1 MQLYSHGSCFA
12 NESQRETES
21 CFWLLISFCHVFII
35 WFTLREANIAM
46 ENGPGLQM
54 YFVLKTGIFHSIFAL
69 VYQRVISRSVP
80 GPVWDRLFSIRQG
93 VAREATF
100 TPNTGQTVN
109 PPGILIHPGLSEKK
123 TKEPDRKGWWRWG
136 MGVIWRHMETLEL
149 RSVNIKR

>member
-12 NESQRETES
+12 NESQCETES
-21 CFWLLISFCHVFII
+21 CFWLLISSCHVFII

-46 ENGPGLQM
+46 ENGPGSQM
-54 YFVLKTGIFHSIFAL
+54 YFLLKTGIFHSIFVL

-80 GPVWDRLFSIRQG
+80 GPPWDRLFSIRQG

-123 TKEPDRKGWWRWG
+123 PRSQTERDGEWVWYG
-136 MGVIWRHMETLEL
+136 DIWRPWSWE
-149 RSVNIKR
+149 V